1 MRNVYEVL
9 REKEKAVARVDQ
21 EITVLRLAVPL
32 LTEDTDIAPIPVA
45 TPGDYGTA
53 EAQRPSSNKVVHVAH
68 TVTDDVGCGG
78 TEVAGGVKFGTAT
91 KISARLKRLTT
102 PLLSRSAG

>member
-21 EITVLRLAVPL
+21 EIRILRLAVPL
-32 LTEDTDIAPIPVA
+32 LTDGTDIGPIPA
-45 TPGDYGTA
+45 TTQGDHGTA
-53 EAQRPSSNKVVHVAH
+53 EAQRAGSNQVVHVAH
-68 TVTDDVGCGG
+68 TVTDDAGCGE
-78 TEVAGGVKFGTAT
+78 TKAAGGVKLGTAT

>member
-9 REKEKAVARVDQ
+9 REKEKAVTRVDQ
-21 EITVLRLAVPL
+21 EIRILRLAVPL
-32 LTEDTDIAPIPVA
+32 LTDDTDMGPIPA
-45 TPGDYGTA
+45 TAQGDHGTA
-53 EAQRPSSNKVVHVAH
+53 EAQRAHSNKVVHVAH
-68 TVTDDVGCGG
+68 TVTDDAGCGR
-78 TEVAGGVKFGTAT
+78 TESAGGVKLGTAT

>member
-21 EITVLRLAVPL
+21 EIRILRLAVPL
-32 LTEDTDIAPIPVA
+32 LTDGTDIGPIPVA
-45 TPGDYGTA
+45 TPGDHRTA

-68 TVTDDVGCGG
+68 TVTDEAGCGG
-78 TEVAGGVKFGTAT
+78 KVAGGVKFGTAT
-91 KISARLKRLTT
+91 KISARLKRLTI